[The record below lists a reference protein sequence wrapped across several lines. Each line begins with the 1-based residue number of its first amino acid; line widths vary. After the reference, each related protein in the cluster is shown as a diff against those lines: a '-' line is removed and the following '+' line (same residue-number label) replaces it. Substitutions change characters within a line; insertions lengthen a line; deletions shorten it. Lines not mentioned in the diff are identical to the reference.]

1 MIKINLTDRSELE
14 KWYLEQGEI
23 TLTKR
28 LKSKNKKFPG
38 NPILILIQDNL
49 ETILIGNPN
58 QLKDLIPKFE
68 VHRGDFDIV
77 EITSIF
83 NYENSFA
90 KKDADFEWCAY
101 NLFKKLKI
109 NTCPYCNDN
118 FTHTIIK
125 NKDKTSKGLDKRI
138 LRPDLDHF
146 YDKGT
151 HPYLAVSLYNLIP
164 CCTVCNSRLKLSK
177 NFTVGSHVNPY
188 LEGFGNDVK
197 FNVKV
202 NDITFFQGN
211 SEKCNVNFK
220 FSDINNPITK
230 KACNNI
236 KDFKLKEIYSLHKD
250 YIYELIHKSMIYSD
264 DYLDDLYKQYEG
276 TIFKNR
282 EDLIRMVAAN
292 YIDDE
297 DLHLRPLSKLTKD
310 VIEQLGL
317 W

>member
-1 MIKINLTDRSELE
+1 MIKINLNNRSEIE
-14 KWYLEQGEI
+14 KWYLEQGKI
-23 TLTKR
+23 FINRR
-28 LKSKNKKFPG
+28 LKSKEKAFKNNGLF
-38 NPILILIQDNL
+38 ILIRKNL
-49 ETILIGNPN
+49 DTILIGNPSE
-58 QLKDLIPKFE
+58 LKELIPQFE
-68 VHRGDFDIV
+68 VGKHDFDDIG
-77 EITSIF
+77 ITSIF

-90 KKDADFEWCAY
+90 KKDAEFEWCAY
-101 NLFKKLKI
+101 NLFKKLKV

-125 NKDKTSKGLDKRI
+125 NKDKASKGLGSRI

-146 YDKGT
+146 YDKDT
-151 HPYLAVSLYNLIP
+151 YPYLAVSLYNLIP

-177 NFTVGSHVNPY
+177 AFNVDSYLNPY

-250 YIYELIHKSMIYSD
+250 YIYELIHKSMLYSD

-282 EDLIRMVAAN
+282 EDLVRMVAAN

-310 VIEQLGL
+310 VIEQFGL